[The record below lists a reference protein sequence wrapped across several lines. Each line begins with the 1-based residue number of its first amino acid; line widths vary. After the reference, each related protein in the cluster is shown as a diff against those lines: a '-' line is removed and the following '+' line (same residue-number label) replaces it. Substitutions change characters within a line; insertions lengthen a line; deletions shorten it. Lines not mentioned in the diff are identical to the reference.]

1 MTTININFY
10 ALAALVGDEY
20 DGWTPPSV
28 VEGWIDTLVAGHVLT
43 SPADV
48 FADTRNKRS
57 INLTLIGDIDQFL
70 SDDWVY
76 IIPAGTRV
84 SLVVTEPAE
93 HPQTT
98 DHTTGRMWILRGYV
112 QPPTRWRSDG
122 SLTTSG
128 RVLTAIVHKHKQ
140 EIP

>member
-28 VEGWIDTLVAGHVLT
+28 VEGWIDTLVAGHTLT

-57 INLTLIGDIDQFL
+57 IDLTLTGNIDGFL

-84 SLVVTEPAE
+84 SLVVTKP
-93 HPQTT
+93 
-98 DHTTGRMWILRGYV
+98 
-112 QPPTRWRSDG
+112 
-122 SLTTSG
+122 LTSTNHGPYNWDDVDPSG
-128 RVLTAIVHKHKQ
+128 DMFSHQLGGVVTVH
-140 EIP
+140 

>member
-20 DGWTPPSV
+20 DGWTPPECV
-28 VEGWIDTLVAGHVLT
+28 QEWIATLVAGHVLT

-57 INLTLIGDIDQFL
+57 IDLTLTGDIDQFL

-84 SLVVTEPAE
+84 SLVVTEPLTSTNHGPYNWAE
-93 HPQTT
+93 LDP
-98 DHTTGRMWILRGYV
+98 
-112 QPPTRWRSDG
+112 
-122 SLTTSG
+122 SG
-128 RVLTAIVHKHKQ
+128 DMFSHKLSGVVTVH
-140 EIP
+140 